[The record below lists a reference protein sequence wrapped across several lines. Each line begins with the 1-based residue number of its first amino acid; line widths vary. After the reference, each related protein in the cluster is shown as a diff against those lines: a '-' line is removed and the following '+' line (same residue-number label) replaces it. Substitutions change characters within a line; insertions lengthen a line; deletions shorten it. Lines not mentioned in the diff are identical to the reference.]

1 MHRFPKV
8 PIVRHAVAMSNGLNE
23 IRRKSQAHRELP
35 GPSLRRAI
43 REDAG
48 LSQADV
54 AGPLHVTRAAVS
66 RWETGERRP
75 RGDLLIA
82 YSELLQTLRREGG
95 E

>member
-1 MHRFPKV
+1 
-8 PIVRHAVAMSNGLNE
+8 MSTGLNE

-54 AGPLHVTRAAVS
+54 AKPLRVSRAAVS

-95 E
+95 DR